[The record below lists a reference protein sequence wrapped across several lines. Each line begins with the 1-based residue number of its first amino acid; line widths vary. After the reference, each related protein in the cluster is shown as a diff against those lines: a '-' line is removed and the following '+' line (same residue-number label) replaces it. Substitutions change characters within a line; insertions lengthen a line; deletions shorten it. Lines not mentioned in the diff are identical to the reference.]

1 MTVGDLITVPESFHR
16 FGSGPLL
23 MRIRAVL
30 DRRLVEGA
38 AWDELHG
45 RDVRP
50 DGPTGPRGRLALL
63 RVGRVAVVTR

>member
-1 MTVGDLITVPESFHR
+1 MTVGDLITVPGSFHR

-23 MRIRAVL
+23 MRIPAVL

-38 AWDELHG
+38 VWAELHG

-50 DGPTGPRGRLALL
+50 DGPTGPRECFALL
-63 RVGRVAVVTR
+63 RVDRVVVVTR